1 MKKVS
6 ILSLGCSKNL
16 VDSERLCRR
25 FADAGFDARFVEEPQ
40 ADGSILVVN
49 TCGFIGDAK
58 EESVMTLLEALK
70 IKEEGGLDAVYAMG
84 CLSERYREDVTTEM
98 PALDGVYG
106 KFDWIKLVDALVEQ
120 HKEIEKPWARTLSTA
135 PHHAY
140 IKISEGCN
148 RFCAFC
154 AIPLITGRH
163 HSRPVNEIVNE
174 VKDLVAQGVKEFN
187 IIAQDLSSYG
197 RDLPGRKGRLD
208 ELLENLAA
216 IEGVEM
222 IRLHYAYPSDFPY
235 EILPVMARHSNI
247 CKYLDIALQ
256 HIDDGVLSN
265 MRRHINAE
273 DTRRLLERIRREV
286 PGIFIRT
293 TMMVG
298 FPGETDEAF
307 SRLLDFVK
315 EQRFERLGAFAY
327 CEEEGTYGA
336 EHLKDDI
343 DEEVKQSRLDELMAV
358 QQRIAREIAEG
369 FIGTVQKVIVDEK
382 SEDGHY
388 IGRTQYDSPEVDP
401 CVFISSDEDLQIGE
415 IYNVEI
421 TGAEEFDLWG
431 RIAKQ

>member
-25 FADAGFDARFVEEPQ
+25 FADAGFDARFIEEPQ

-163 HSRPVNEIVNE
+163 HSRTVDEIVNE

-343 DEEVKQSRLDELMAV
+343 DEDVKQARLDELMAV

-369 FIGTVQKVIVDEK
+369 FIGTAQKVIVDEK

>member
-106 KFDWIKLVDALVEQ
+106 KFDWVKLVDALVEQ

-163 HSRPVNEIVNE
+163 HSRPVDEIVNE

-293 TMMVG
+293 TIMVG

-343 DEEVKQSRLDELMAV
+343 DEEVKQARLDELMAV